1 MFSLRNCTVTELVI
15 LMSKLH
21 CYNFFV
27 GIILC
32 NYLLVNILK
41 SVNLRSRVTILDGAF
56 FLLISFLFFFFL
68 IRFVLLYLVLFI
80 FFFFDCV

>member
-1 MFSLRNCTVTELVI
+1 MFSLRNCTVTELVT

-41 SVNLRSRVTILDGAF
+41 SVKFRSRVTILDGAF
-56 FLLISFLFFFFL
+56 FLLISFLFFFFKSLCFIIFCL
-68 IRFVLLYLVLFI
+68 IL